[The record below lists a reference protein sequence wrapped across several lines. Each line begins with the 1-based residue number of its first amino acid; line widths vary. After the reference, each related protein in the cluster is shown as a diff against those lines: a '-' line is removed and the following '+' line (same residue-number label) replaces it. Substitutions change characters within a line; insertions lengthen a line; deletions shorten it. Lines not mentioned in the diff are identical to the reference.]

1 MATHAE
7 TMTFTPP
14 VAEIDSRK
22 TKSLIAGV
30 VGLALC
36 GLGFVVARDHFFR
49 AWLIAYWLF
58 LGISLGSLAFAMIQ
72 HLTGGQWGVFRRVFE
87 ASSRVLPLLAVLG
100 LPILLGTQSLYPW
113 AHPELVAKDEI
124 LHHRELYMNM
134 GFFIARYVIYFV
146 LWIGVAA
153 VINGLSLKQD
163 SGDVAANIKLQRW
176 SGAGL
181 VIYALTV
188 MFAGID
194 WIMATNPHWYSTL
207 FGFLS
212 MGGQGLATLAFTIIV
227 SSVLVRRAPFQGFL
241 KPHHFHD
248 LGKLSL
254 AFVMLYAYF
263 NFSQYLLTYAANLVE
278 EVPYMVTRIHHGWQ
292 FLALFL
298 VVFHFAFP
306 FLMLLNRDLKRRP
319 HKLVWLALWLLVVR
333 YLDIQMLVSPE
344 FAASGENL
352 HILAGEGH
360 ESHLFLHWL
369 DLAAPLAIG
378 GLWMW
383 MFFTQLAKRPLLAI
397 GDPYLYESLQ
407 QGGGH

>member
-7 TMTFTPP
+7 TLTFTPP
-14 VAEIDSRK
+14 VADIDTRRSRA
-22 TKSLIAGV
+22 LIAGV

-36 GLGFVVARDHFFR
+36 ALGLFIDRGHFFR
-49 AWLIAYWLF
+49 AWLISYWLF
-58 LGISLGSLAFAMIQ
+58 LGISLGSLAFVMIQ

-87 ASSRVLPLLAVLG
+87 ASSRVLPLMAILG
-100 LPILLGTQSLYPW
+100 LPILLGLSYLYPW
-113 AHPELVAKDEI
+113 AHPDLVAKDEI
-124 LHHRELYMNM
+124 LRHRAVYLNT
-134 GFFIARYVIYFV
+134 GFFIARYVLYFAI
-146 LWIGVAA
+146 WIGFSTVL
-153 VINGLSLKQD
+153 NSLSLRQD
-163 SGDVAANIKLQRW
+163 AGDVSVNLRLQRL

-181 VIYALTV
+181 VAYALGV

-194 WIMATNPHWYSTL
+194 WIMVLNPHWYSTL

-212 MGGQGLATLAFTIIV
+212 MGGQGLEALSFTIIV
-227 SSVLVRRAPFQGFL
+227 SAFLVQREPFLGFL

-278 EVPYMVTRIHHGWQ
+278 EIPYMVTRIHHGWQ
-292 FLALFL
+292 FLAIFL
-298 VVFHFAFP
+298 VVFHFAVP
-306 FLMLLNRDLKRRP
+306 FLFLLNRDLKRRP
-319 HKLVWLALWLLVVR
+319 HRILWLAAFILFVR
-333 YLDIQMLVSPE
+333 WADILMLVSPE
-344 FAASGENL
+344 FASNGQNIHFLGEE
-352 HILAGEGH
+352 A
-360 ESHLFLHWL
+360 ESHFFVHWL

-378 GLWMW
+378 GLWLW
-383 MFFTQLAKRPLLAI
+383 MFFTQLAKRPLLPI